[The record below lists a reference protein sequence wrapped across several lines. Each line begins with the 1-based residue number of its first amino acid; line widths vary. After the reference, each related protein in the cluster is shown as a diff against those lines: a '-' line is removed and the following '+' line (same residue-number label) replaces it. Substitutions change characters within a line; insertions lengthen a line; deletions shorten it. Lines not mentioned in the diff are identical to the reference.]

1 MVSLSRHDS
10 SVPSPQI
17 SFFVSER
24 LCTLSFSVSCKSCV
38 CHSCEN
44 WRMCTNNSRFGSH
57 LAVIPEKIGLFFSC
71 TYVEPI
77 LQPFCFQIH
86 ACHGGGVPPSG
97 SPSLERDP
105 LVPKSHPLSP
115 FFSSFCALFCVFL
128 HSSKIQPFSFQ
139 AFPHSLRKTGGCG
152 VLWLT
157 RHPMEDVCPERPW
170 GGEGPLLRLI
180 RESVLPAPTLSGRS
194 VATEGLLFHGPRNT
208 DDDSPWLHTSLLR
221 YFITSSL
228 PPVSDLS
235 PTGQTKPRCR
245 RRRKRGTFRL
255 PRRRGRTGRQQGRTA
270 SRWPR

>member
-1 MVSLSRHDS
+1 MRPRHAVLLTRSISTRLPQLLSYKQIALQ
-10 SVPSPQI
+10 SPQI

-105 LVPKSHPLSP
+105 RVPKSHPLSP
-115 FFSSFCALFCVFL
+115 FFSSSCALFCAFL
-128 HSSKIQPFSFQ
+128 HSSRIQPFSFQ
-139 AFPHSLRKTGGCG
+139 AFRHSLRKTGGVWG
-152 VLWLT
+152 VMANQTSDEGCLSRATIGSRGTPLAADEGICPACPRPYRGASRGGASRRRDFSSTGHGT
-157 RHPMEDVCPERPW
+157 RITI
-170 GGEGPLLRLI
+170 LRGF
-180 RESVLPAPTLSGRS
+180 LPRCF
-194 VATEGLLFHGPRNT
+194 V
-208 DDDSPWLHTSLLR
+208 TSLL
-221 YFITSSL
+221 
-228 PPVSDLS
+228 PA
-235 PTGQTKPRCR
+235 CR
-245 RRRKRGTFRL
+245 RSQIYPL
-255 PRRRGRTGRQQGRTA
+255 QG
-270 SRWPR
+270 